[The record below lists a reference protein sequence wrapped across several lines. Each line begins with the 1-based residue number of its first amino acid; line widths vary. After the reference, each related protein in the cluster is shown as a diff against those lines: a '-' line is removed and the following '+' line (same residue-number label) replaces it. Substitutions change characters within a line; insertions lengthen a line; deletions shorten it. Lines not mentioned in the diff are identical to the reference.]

1 MSLCLGEEAF
11 MESSQDPMTAAPRS
25 TCAASFRHDSPPFLG
40 GGNEKC
46 RAAAAAATTAS
57 SGPSTT
63 PCFVMVSGDGYSAN
77 RPPPV
82 DRRQQRWL
90 LARERGVDRKRG
102 RGREALEADSSC

>member
-1 MSLCLGEEAF
+1 MDLAAIETKNIFFLGGKVLRLASSGRRVFTIQSSCSASACLGEEAF

-25 TCAASFRHDSPPFLG
+25 TCAASFLHESPPVLG

-63 PCFVMVSGDGYSAN
+63 PCFVMVS
-77 RPPPV
+77 
-82 DRRQQRWL
+82 
-90 LARERGVDRKRG
+90 
-102 RGREALEADSSC
+102 